1 MKCLQAGE
9 LLRHPYLLPYVA
21 ESYNCSP
28 IYLPVKSTKSNLVDK
43 QSRKPSGARKRV
55 GKSNGSNEALQTAA
69 DQTMHSLT
77 NYSDRSTVGTQ
88 DACYSQIS
96 VDPEARNKEQ
106 QTTDVLSL
114 RNTEENSIE
123 TSDRQIDETIYL
135 KSIRTRSS
143 VEAAPA
149 NGASERLNEAPIPKE
164 ELTIGVVQEQ
174 RNDVKTPQSCQGRKP
189 DMCDADV
196 GTEESSPVSTLKLGN
211 ANSTPAE
218 FDHLNVVQQRAD
230 ALESLLE
237 ICAKL
242 LEQERLDE
250 LAGVLKPFGE
260 GAVSSRETAIWL
272 TKSLMTPKFGGSPKH
287 M

>member
-1 MKCLQAGE
+1 MIFLQAGE

-21 ESYNCSP
+21 ESSNCSP
-28 IYLPVKSTKSNLVDK
+28 IYLPVKPTKSNLVDK
-43 QSRKPSGARKRV
+43 HSKKTSGGRKSISKAT
-55 GKSNGSNEALQTAA
+55 GSNEVLQTAVE
-69 DQTMHSLT
+69 QTM
-77 NYSDRSTVGTQ
+77 DRSTNNSDISTAGTQ
-88 DACYSQIS
+88 DACILQIPA
-96 VDPEARNKEQ
+96 DAQTGKKEQ
-106 QTTDVLSL
+106 QPTDILSL
-114 RNTEENSIE
+114 QHTEDNLTA
-123 TSDRQIDETIYL
+123 TSDRKIDETIRL
-135 KSIRTRSS
+135 KTIRTRSS

-149 NGASERLNEAPIPKE
+149 NSASQKLNEAPIPNE

-174 RNDVKTPQSCQGRKP
+174 RKEVKTPQSCPGTKP
-189 DMCDADV
+189 GMCDVEA

-211 ANSTPAE
+211 ADITPAE
-218 FDHLNVVQQRAD
+218 FDHLNVVQRRAD

-250 LAGVLKPFGE
+250 LAGILKPFGE

-272 TKSLMTPKFGGSPKH
+272 TKSLMTPKFGGSPKL